1 MAMKILIIG
10 GDSEAE
16 EYIRLAFRVGLP
28 EVALTSINPREEAI
42 AMVKRESPDIVI
54 LDKALSDR
62 DGSWVLKQIRCLPAA
77 PKIIL
82 TAGGSSDRVKEQDLD
97 EDEYE
102 ARPIE
107 LDELLNEVKDIT
119 KAKRGKGWS

>member
-1 MAMKILIIG
+1 MKILIIG

-28 EVALTSINPREEAI
+28 EVALTSISPKEEAL
-42 AMVKRESPDIVI
+42 AMVKKESPDIII
-54 LDKALSDR
+54 LDKGLAEGD
-62 DGSWVLKQIRCLPAA
+62 DSWVLKQIRCLPAA

-82 TAGGSSDRVKEQDLD
+82 VAGGNGDSVKELDLD
-97 EDEYE
+97 KDEYE

-107 LDELLNEVKDIT
+107 LDELLNEVKDTT
-119 KAKRGKGWS
+119 KARRGKGWS